1 MSQQVKENPKKK
13 IQKRYDAEF
22 KRSAVEMVIHGGKAL
37 TQVAREL
44 GVSEY
49 SLHLWRKA
57 QLSRMQPAEVDGQA
71 MSPQEMVKEIR
82 RQQKEIEW
90 LRQQREILKKAM
102 SILGETPNPGMR

>member
-1 MSQQVKENPKKK
+1 MKENPKKK

-22 KRSAVEMVIHGGKAL
+22 KRSAVEMVIHGGKPL
-37 TQVAREL
+37 TRVAQEL

-49 SLHLWRKA
+49 SLHLWKKA
-57 QLSRMQPAEVDGQA
+57 QLGRMGPAEVDGQS
-71 MSPQEMVKEIR
+71 MSPQEMAKEIR
-82 RQQKEIEW
+82 RQHKEIEW

>member
-1 MSQQVKENPKKK
+1 MKEIRKKK
-13 IQKRYDAEF
+13 EQKRYDAEF
-22 KRSAVEMVIHGGKAL
+22 KRAAVEMVIHGGKPL

-49 SLHLWRKA
+49 SLHLWRKK
-57 QLSRMQPAEVDGQA
+57 QLAAMSPAEVDGQE
-71 MSPQEMVKEIR
+71 MSPQEMAREIR

-102 SILGETPNPGMR
+102 SILGETPSPGMR

>member
-1 MSQQVKENPKKK
+1 MSQQVKENSKKK

-22 KRSAVEMVIHGGKAL
+22 KRSAVEMVIHGGKPL

-82 RQQKEIEW
+82 RQQKENEW

>member
-22 KRSAVEMVIHGGKAL
+22 KRSAVEMVIHGGKPL

-71 MSPQEMVKEIR
+71 MSPQEMAKGDPSAAEGNRVAAATTR
-82 RQQKEIEW
+82 D
-90 LRQQREILKKAM
+90 LKK
-102 SILGETPNPGMR
+102 SHEHPGRDSES